1 MANKTELSVGAFI
14 LMGFACAMILAFA
27 STNSGS
33 RLGGSTYGVTA
44 RFTNTGELKLGAP
57 VKIAGVKVGEI
68 SAVNLD
74 PQTFDAI
81 VSLRLSHDMGEL
93 SADTSASIYTSG
105 LLGERYIGLSPGGDP
120 EPLKDG
126 DEILLTQSA
135 VILEQLISKYLFG
148 AGGGGA
154 NGNTAGAGGASSTNT
169 EGGATTPAPSAQD
182 APATPQSKTE

>member
-27 STNSGS
+27 STNSAN
-33 RLGGSTYGVTA
+33 RLGGETYSVTA

-68 SAVNLD
+68 SAVKLD
-74 PQTFDAI
+74 PTTFDAL
-81 VSLRLSHDMGEL
+81 VTLRLSHEIGDL
-93 SADTSASIYTSG
+93 PADTAAAIYTSG
-105 LLGERYIGLSPGGDP
+105 LLGERYIGLAPGGDP

-148 AGGGGA
+148 AGGA
-154 NGNTAGAGGASSTNT
+154 DKNAGAGGAGNNT
-169 EGGATTPAPSAQD
+169 EGGATTPTPPAQD
-182 APATPQSKTE
+182 AQSPQDPTTE

>member
-33 RLGGSTYGVTA
+33 RLGGDTYGVTA

-68 SAVNLD
+68 SAVALD
-74 PQTFDAI
+74 PKTFDAI
-81 VSLRLSHDMGEL
+81 VSLRLSREIGEL

-148 AGGGGA
+148 AGGNGGNA
-154 NGNTAGAGGASSTNT
+154 GAAGAGGTAANN
-169 EGGATTPAPSAQD
+169 EGGAKTQTPSAQD
-182 APATPQSKTE
+182 APTPQEPTTE

>member
-27 STNSGS
+27 STNSAN
-33 RLGGSTYGVTA
+33 RLGGETYSVTA

-68 SAVNLD
+68 SAVKLD
-74 PQTFDAI
+74 PTTFDAL
-81 VSLRLSHDMGEL
+81 VTLRLSHEIGDL
-93 SADTSASIYTSG
+93 PADTAAAIYTSG
-105 LLGERYIGLSPGGDP
+105 LLGERYIGLAPGGDP

-148 AGGGGA
+148 AGGA
-154 NGNTAGAGGASSTNT
+154 DKNAGAGAGNNT
-169 EGGATTPAPSAQD
+169 EGGATTPTPPAQD
-182 APATPQSKTE
+182 APTPQDPTTE